1 MCSSSP
7 VRTPK
12 LQLAAEQPS
21 TGERWIPPKK
31 DTPHPRAKDESQKDG
46 RRGAIMLRIK
56 PHTCQR
62 CLESSNKTLCAS
74 GPKDATETVSDPC
87 LSLLQRYGPAVTCR
101 RGRGSGC
108 SYLGHAACGISPLGG
123 NHHLPH
129 HKAIEQMTHK
139 LRNNYTKE
147 ILGLLRKF

>member
-7 VRTPK
+7 ARTPK
-12 LQLAAEQPS
+12 FQLAAEQPS
-21 TGERWIPPKK
+21 TGECWIPPKK
-31 DTPHPRAKDESQKDG
+31 DTPHPKAKEESQKDG

-74 GPKDATETVSDPC
+74 GPKDATETESDPC

-101 RGRGSGC
+101 RGRGSGG
-108 SYLGHAACGISPLGG
+108 SYLVTQPVA
-123 NHHLPH
+123 
-129 HKAIEQMTHK
+129 KA
-139 LRNNYTKE
+139 
-147 ILGLLRKF
+147 LLEVAINLTVELLSRRPTNCRTITSKTFSRC